1 MTMSNRNHRLKNR
14 KGCINSS
21 KMTKTKV
28 QLGATGETLAVNYLK
43 RLGYKIIEQNFRVRY
58 GEIDIIAEQ
67 DGTLVFIEV
76 KTRTGKRYGVPFESI
91 TADKQSHLSKAALEY
106 MSRNNCHD
114 RLARFDVIG
123 VQFDAGEPGNLSDA
137 RIEIIKNAFDLCY
150 GT

>member
-1 MTMSNRNHRLKNR
+1 MSNRNHRLKNR

-76 KTRTGKRYGVPFESI
+76 KTRTGKRYGLPFDSI
-91 TADKQSHLSKAALEY
+91 TANKQNHLSKAALEY

-114 RLARFDVIG
+114 RAARFDVIS
-123 VQFDAGEPGNLSDA
+123 VQFDGGEPGKLSDA

>member
-1 MTMSNRNHRLKNR
+1 MTN
-14 KGCINSS
+14 
-21 KMTKTKV
+21 TKV
-28 QLGATGETLAVNYLK
+28 ELGATGEALAVKHLK

-58 GEIDIIAEQ
+58 GEIDIIADQ

-91 TADKQSHLSKAALEY
+91 TSNKQNHLSKAALEY

-114 RLARFDVIG
+114 RPARFDVIG
-123 VQFDAGEPGNLSDA
+123 VQFNAGKPGKLSDA